1 MEDEING
8 KESAVKTNS
17 KTNAQVDQKSTMC
30 YAMRF
35 ALLSLMVLCLPM
47 SAQAFPGDLPGDL
60 LGGVGAEIAKEEK
73 QAYDLAHTSDLL
85 AIIRVPVKL
94 HHLPHSGYRVTCA
107 AYDRPHGSLVIR
119 GDGYTNDV
127 APLSGE
133 VDSTVEVE
141 IYPLKSVKD
150 RTFPM
155 VTWLCHLSVMGHDS
169 KSGLRGYAKAGQPY
183 NDNVGGSWTLE
194 AGRFIAR

>member
-1 MEDEING
+1 
-8 KESAVKTNS
+8 
-17 KTNAQVDQKSTMC
+17 
-30 YAMRF
+30 
-35 ALLSLMVLCLPM
+35 
-47 SAQAFPGDLPGDL
+47 
-60 LGGVGAEIAKEEK
+60 
-73 QAYDLAHTSDLL
+73 L

-119 GDGYTNDV
+119 GDGYTNGV

-155 VTWLCHLSVMGHDS
+155 VTWLCHLSVMGRDS

-183 NDNVGGSWTLE
+183 NDTVGGSWTLE

>member
-8 KESAVKTNS
+8 KESAVKINS

-47 SAQAFPGDLPGDL
+47 SAQAFLEPIE
-60 LGGVGAEIAKEEK
+60 GGFSAMAEADAAKEERL
-73 QAYDLAHTSDLL
+73 AYDRAHAGIL

-94 HHLPHSGYRVTCA
+94 HHLPNYSAYRVTCA

-119 GDGYTNDV
+119 GDGYTV
-127 APLSGE
+127 GRTPLSGE
-133 VDSTVEVE
+133 VDSTVEVV
-141 IYPLKSVKD
+141 IHQLKSAED

-155 VTWLCHLSVMGHDS
+155 VTWLCYLSVMERDS
-169 KSGLRGYAKAGQPY
+169 KSGLRGHAKAGQPY
-183 NDNVGGSWTLE
+183 NDTVGGNWTLE
-194 AGRFIAR
+194 AGTFIGR